1 MPFEFLP
8 TETFLFWL
16 GRYETIGRA
25 SLAFTASASLQFYCS
40 RGTKKSWANN
50 QHPPSLNLYWKGQN
64 KSFSEGRHG
73 SEDFALWTCVKLRKT
88 SSRFDLTNWFTCA
101 LINEHF
107 SGFSL
112 YIAARF
118 LRSPSKEL
126 GFFFHLAGTA
136 SVISGLFSTAWGSRF
151 WRANVRILCYA
162 GLTSIHPFLSIPC
175 ANTHRNPWHA
185 VLLFSHPPASPHTPP
200 SLHLL
205 EGLAELLQEGEV
217 SKSNT
222 ALTLACSRG
231 RARAQSSLNTC
242 VRSPGIAGL
251 SSTQPPPLTG
261 PHSSPRLLPLQ
272 LVISICEDRRSSRMQ
287 KKPSAGMHIYLACWS
302 RGEEFECWPWEWC
315 SIFTLTQRHPHVNT
329 PQRRGWGLPRGY
341 SCLVAS
347 SGDLVSEIACHSV
360 LTLLPFF

>member
-118 LRSPSKEL
+118 LRSLSKEL
-126 GFFFHLAGTA
+126 GFFFIWLEQRQLFLASFPPLESPAFEELMYGS
-136 SVISGLFSTAWGSRF
+136 SVMPAW
-151 WRANVRILCYA
+151 
-162 GLTSIHPFLSIPC
+162 PPSIPFC
-175 ANTHRNPWHA
+175 LSLVQTHTETLGTQCSSFPT
-185 VLLFSHPPASPHTPP
+185 LPPPHTP
-200 SLHLL
+200 LL
-205 EGLAELLQEGEV
+205 LSTCWRGL
-217 SKSNT
+217 
-222 ALTLACSRG
+222 
-231 RARAQSSLNTC
+231 QSC
-242 VRSPGIAGL
+242 YRKVR
-251 SSTQPPPLTG
+251 
-261 PHSSPRLLPLQ
+261 
-272 LVISICEDRRSSRMQ
+272 CRSQ
-287 KKPSAGMHIYLACWS
+287 
-302 RGEEFECWPWEWC
+302 
-315 SIFTLTQRHPHVNT
+315 TQR
-329 PQRRGWGLPRGY
+329 
-341 SCLVAS
+341 
-347 SGDLVSEIACHSV
+347 
-360 LTLLPFF
+360 

>member
-16 GRYETIGRA
+16 GRYETIGRS

-50 QHPPSLNLYWKGQN
+50 QHPPSLNLHWKGQN

-126 GFFFHLAGTA
+126 GVFFSFGWNSVSYFWPLFHRL
-136 SVISGLFSTAWGSRF
+136 SR
-151 WRANVRILCYA
+151 
-162 GLTSIHPFLSIPC
+162 P
-175 ANTHRNPWHA
+175 
-185 VLLFSHPPASPHTPP
+185 LL
-200 SLHLL
+200 
-205 EGLAELLQEGEV
+205 
-217 SKSNT
+217 KS
-222 ALTLACSRG
+222 
-231 RARAQSSLNTC
+231 
-242 VRSPGIAGL
+242 
-251 SSTQPPPLTG
+251 
-261 PHSSPRLLPLQ
+261 
-272 LVISICEDRRSSRMQ
+272 
-287 KKPSAGMHIYLACWS
+287 
-302 RGEEFECWPWEWC
+302 
-315 SIFTLTQRHPHVNT
+315 
-329 PQRRGWGLPRGY
+329 
-341 SCLVAS
+341 
-347 SGDLVSEIACHSV
+347 
-360 LTLLPFF
+360 